1 MSDGDAVALI
11 PIGAVRLE
19 SEGSGASEGE
29 AAGAGAAEPVR
40 AAGTATWT
48 ARVERIEATPAG
60 ARVYTA
66 SPPVV
71 CELTVAQMLA
81 AETAEGDAVR
91 LSVDAADVRIVAS

>member
-1 MSDGDAVALI
+1 
-11 PIGAVRLE
+11 
-19 SEGSGASEGE
+19 
-29 AAGAGAAEPVR
+29 
-40 AAGTATWT
+40 
-48 ARVERIEATPAG
+48 
-60 ARVYTA
+60 VYTA